1 MIDLIKRIPSY
12 VYWLIISAIYLMI
25 FYDFSL
31 LDCFYFLVGFLITV
45 QPVLLFF
52 ILRVYYLL
60 NNGEVTFQN
69 FKEYFMSRIVLF
81 IRFFLEWIVLF
92 VLWFFIPKHFRNVV
106 GGLFVIE
113 TLLLVSMFFGY
124 VFVVKLYKKIFR
136 KK

>member
-69 FKEYFMSRIVLF
+69 FKEYFMSRIILF

-113 TLLLVSMFFGY
+113 TLLLVSMFLGY
-124 VFVVKLYKKIFR
+124 VFVVKLYNKIFR